1 MPLNPAGFM
10 PSTHRCK
17 IVLKDVKPPM
27 WRRIELSSDMKLPQV
42 SRALIVAMGWTDTHL
57 HAFRVGRTSYGVP
70 DADFP
75 TDMRSERQVTLADIA
90 PNAGDS
96 FWFDY
101 DFGDGWTHKVTVE
114 SIVPS
119 EGESSPRCLAG
130 ARACPPED
138 CGGPYGYRELLNAY
152 ADPRHERHREI
163 IEWLPDDF
171 DPDAFDLDETNHA
184 LRRVIRRKPR
194 PKAEALGADGGLIF
208 RLSTLYERPIRTMRH
223 VEIRADAALQ
233 QLHLT
238 IIAASGYH
246 DRYTLVDRSFAFTM
260 PDGVHTYAKARAP
273 LTELLGDLQTFA
285 YECEPAGIRAV
296 ISVTGSFTPSRNDRF
311 PKVYARGNASPDR
324 RLTSAAR
331 RGADFVYLQSEPR
344 PESAAFRHGFFS
356 AIVAGPMI
364 MPTAYLS
371 WLMPRANESIESLNA
386 HVSATMAEQNA
397 IADQLLRD
405 PDAYRTEFAG
415 RFDDRDSLADWRDGF
430 AFGMALAGDD
440 WIGAMRAD
448 SELEHRFE
456 PIGSLMQIAYDPDQR
471 HWLDDAGLR
480 ANLIS
485 ALPLS
490 VTLLWERWR
499 ELFAKPA
506 PTRRERPKT
515 APNSACPCGSGKKF
529 KRCCGSVLR
538 PVSKP

>member
-1 MPLNPAGFM
+1 MPL
-10 PSTHRCK
+10 THRLK
-17 IVLKDVKPPM
+17 IVLEDVKPPI
-27 WRRIELSSDMKLPQV
+27 WRKIELSSDMKLPQV
-42 SRALIVAMGWTDTHL
+42 SRALIATMGWTDTHL

-75 TDMRSERQVTLADIA
+75 SDLRSERQVTLAEIA

-114 SIVPS
+114 SIIAS
-119 EGESSPRCLAG
+119 QGETNPRCLAG

-138 CGGPYGYRELLNAY
+138 CGGPHGYRELLKAY
-152 ADPRHERHREI
+152 VDPRHERHGDTAQ
-163 IEWLPDDF
+163 WLPGDF
-171 DPDAFDLDETNHA
+171 DPNAFDLAGTNRA
-184 LRRVIRRKPR
+184 LRRVVRAKSRV
-194 PKAEALGADGGLIF
+194 KAEPLGGDGALTF
-208 RLSTLYERPIRTMRH
+208 RLSVLYERPMRTTRY
-223 VEIRADAALQ
+223 VEISANATLQ

-238 IIAASGYH
+238 IAAASGYR
-246 DRYTLVDRSFAFTM
+246 DRHTLIDRSFAFTM
-260 PDGVHTYAKARAP
+260 PEGVQTYARAGT
-273 LTELLGDLQTFA
+273 LLSELLRDLATFV

-296 ISVTGSFTPSRNDRF
+296 VSVIGSFARSRLDRL
-311 PKVYARGNASPDR
+311 PKVYARSGASPDR
-324 RLTSAAR
+324 RLTAAAR
-331 RGADFVYLQSEPR
+331 RVADFVYLQSEPR

-371 WLMPRANESIESLNA
+371 WLMPRTSESLESLNA
-386 HVSATMAEQNA
+386 HLSATMVEQNT

-405 PDAYRTEFAG
+405 SDAYRREFAQ
-415 RFDDRDSLADWRDGF
+415 RFGDRDSLTDWKDGF
-430 AFGMALAGDD
+430 AFAMALAGED
-440 WIGAMRAD
+440 WIAAMRAD
-448 SELEHRFE
+448 SELERRFE
-456 PIGSLMQIAYDPDQR
+456 PIGSLMQIAYDPDRR

-480 ANLIS
+480 ANMVN

-506 PTRRERPKT
+506 PTRRKRPKT
-515 APNSACPCGSGKKF
+515 APNAPCPCGSAKKF

-538 PVSKP
+538 PVSSP